1 MVQLPRI
8 PQAWEDQSAS
18 APQDAS
24 QPDLNHRSG
33 GILDGWQPPGWS
45 PASSGLAFLL
55 HPQTI
60 AQIDFGDR
68 QGPHAVQAMAGQS
81 AGNLAAGSAMGDG
94 QRQVQAAGV
103 KPGPIDPGNRAGQV
117 AQQLENGDTSEE
129 ANEAQY
135 VPNGVESIVV
145 HGSRPPSDGAKWEA
159 RAYFTNPLIRGGNT
173 AWPKTA
179 VHGGIKIYRNG
190 KFVYSIDAGPQTDH
204 VLKDGSLGNL
214 VFQRSP
220 DSMSV
225 DKRSYLADD
234 GGNGEVTLAPPP
246 GVSSE
251 DFAQALMIAA
261 KSYDDSLPYS
271 LPPTATVDYA
281 ASDVSDPFA
290 GGAPLK
296 MPYGFQDS
304 LAPNTYNSNSFLA
317 GLLANVG
324 AGSNI
329 KTIKQYVGRKGYAAP
344 GIENLVPRDRFRNW

>member
-1 MVQLPRI
+1 M
-8 PQAWEDQSAS
+8 
-18 APQDAS
+18 
-24 QPDLNHRSG
+24 
-33 GILDGWQPPGWS
+33 DGWQPPGWS
-45 PASSGLAFLL
+45 LAGSGPGFLL
-55 HPQTI
+55 DPETI

-68 QGPHAVQAMAGQS
+68 QGPHAVQAMAGQT
-81 AGNLAAGSAMGDG
+81 AGNLAAGSAMRDG
-94 QRQVQAAGV
+94 QRQVQAVGV
-103 KPGPIDPGNRAGQV
+103 KPGPIDPGIRAGQV
-117 AQQLENGDTSEE
+117 AQQLENGDTSDETSE
-129 ANEAQY
+129 AGHA
-135 VPNGVESIVV
+135 PNGVESVAV
-145 HGSRPPSDGAKWEA
+145 HGSRPRSDGAKWEA

-251 DFAQALMIAA
+251 DFAQALMMAA
-261 KSYDDSLPYS
+261 KIYDDTLPYS
-271 LPPTATVDYA
+271 LPPLATFDVV
-281 ASDVSDPFA
+281 SDVSDPLV
-290 GGAPLK
+290 GGPGK
-296 MPYGFQDS
+296 IPYGFQDS
-304 LAPNTYNSNSFLA
+304 LAPKTYNSNSFLA

-329 KTIKQYVGRKGYAAP
+329 KAIKQYVERKGYATP